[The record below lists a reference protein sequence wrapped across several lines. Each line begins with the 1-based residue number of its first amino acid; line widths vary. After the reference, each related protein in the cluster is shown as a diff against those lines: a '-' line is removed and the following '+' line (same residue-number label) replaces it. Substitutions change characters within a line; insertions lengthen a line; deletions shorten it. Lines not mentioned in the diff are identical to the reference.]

1 MWLSRKGSYR
11 SDLRSFASTPTYH
24 QKRASNHSMSRIR
37 RFSWRES
44 PYLREILY
52 LILTENS
59 FQYYG
64 IKYLQTHGTA
74 MGKKIAVAFAKI
86 YMARIENQILR
97 QSCTEPIEPEK
108 IYRRLM
114 CFPYGKCLDKIESFV
129 EKTFTPLQNSRQRC
143 HKQRSLSRTQKCRKI
158 QQGRRANTLLH

>member
-1 MWLSRKGSYR
+1 MVNVHVVVDMEQGESKPYFRFQLGTLRLFIIWPIAVKRWKPVWLSRKGSYR
-11 SDLRSFASTPTYH
+11 SDLQSFAFTPTYH

-44 PYLREILY
+44 PYLTEILY

-64 IKYLQTHGTA
+64 SKYLQTHGTA

-97 QSCTEPIEPEK
+97 QSCTEPIEPMFWK
-108 IYRRLM
+108 RYIDDW
-114 CFPYGKCLDKIESFV
+114 CVFSTGNV
-129 EKTFTPLQNSRQRC
+129 
-143 HKQRSLSRTQKCRKI
+143 
-158 QQGRRANTLLH
+158 

>member
-1 MWLSRKGSYR
+1 
-11 SDLRSFASTPTYH
+11 
-24 QKRASNHSMSRIR
+24 MSRIR

-74 MGKKIAVAFAKI
+74 VGKKIAVAFVKI
-86 YMARIENQILR
+86 QMARIENQILR
-97 QSCTEPIEPEK
+97 QSCTEPVEPLFWK
-108 IYRRLM
+108 RYV
-114 CFPYGKCLDKIESFV
+114 DD
-129 EKTFTPLQNSRQRC
+129 
-143 HKQRSLSRTQKCRKI
+143 
-158 QQGRRANTLLH
+158 